1 MEVNAVRISKPVRG
15 VQRPQPT
22 AVRGSSCR
30 HVFCGPGRAVQP
42 RCAARCPNPHRCHAG
57 WPAWVLATGPY
68 PSPCY
73 KHSPSWHASNGH
85 GRPPTH
91 RGCLGGLDNCDLNSN
106 TKDLHPAEARF
117 LCNQRSADRCCK
129 GLGCCD
135 SRFLLRCCKECGSP
149 HDALRGLLARS
160 HWRAWRLA
168 AMRLDRWF
176 WVWGAATQAFRFAV
190 VGSADHLTMHC
201 RDCSRCCSGGRG
213 VVI

>member
-117 LCNQRSADRCCK
+117 LCNQRSANRCCK

-149 HDALRGLLARS
+149 HDAL
-160 HWRAWRLA
+160 W
-168 AMRLDRWF
+168 
-176 WVWGAATQAFRFAV
+176 
-190 VGSADHLTMHC
+190 GSALPTT
-201 RDCSRCCSGGRG
+201 SNQCSGGMLLQACLAKGNAWLRLG
-213 VVI
+213 IWCWESSRNM